1 LMRWFIFVVVLKL
14 SFAIQDPD
22 IEGMVN
28 LMLFFLKRSMCVLFE
43 FNFNFVLLGINCQT
57 CLEKLF
63 KDFTTSEKP

>member
-43 FNFNFVLLGINCQT
+43 FNFNFVLLWN
-57 CLEKLF
+57 EF
-63 KDFTTSEKP
+63 